1 MPVLVTG
8 AAGFI
13 GFHLARRLCQAG
25 LEVVGID
32 NLNPYY
38 SVELKQARLQR
49 LAQYPGFAFQ
59 TVEIADPAQVQ
70 ALFERYPFSE
80 VFHLAAQAGVRYSLD
95 NPGVYAQALSLIHI

>member
-38 SVELKQARLQR
+38 SCLLYTSPSPR
-49 LAQYPGFAFQ
+49 
-59 TVEIADPAQVQ
+59 D
-70 ALFERYPFSE
+70 S
-80 VFHLAAQAGVRYSLD
+80 
-95 NPGVYAQALSLIHI
+95 